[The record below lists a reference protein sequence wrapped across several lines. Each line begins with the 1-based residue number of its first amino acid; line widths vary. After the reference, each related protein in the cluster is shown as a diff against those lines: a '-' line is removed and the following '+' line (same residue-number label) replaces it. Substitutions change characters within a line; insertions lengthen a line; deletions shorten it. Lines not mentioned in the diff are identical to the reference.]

1 MKKDYF
7 LCLTLLFCI
16 SIGYSQNIVATS
28 NSTLI
33 NTDNKDVNSI
43 IWDQL
48 QGSGTNGI
56 VSDYFTGIPGG
67 TYSADDFQLTTD
79 TRIEIITSFGFQ
91 NNMTLET
98 LITGFDVYIYTD
110 NGGAPSSDP
119 SFPATGVFELI
130 NFDPLNSA
138 LTISADGLG
147 GYSFAL
153 DVSAANGSDV
163 ILGAGIYWLVVAP
176 RMNLSDADAAN
187 RWNWYEAFG
196 VSNLSEGM
204 IIDPDGIFGG
214 LPWTAFSG
222 LGTGFESLAFTIEGD
237 DILSI
242 DEINLSKVTIV
253 PNPVKNR
260 INIQLHPSNG
270 LVKVELFNIIGQ
282 TVYKGQKTHFD
293 ISELNSGIYILKL
306 TTDKGELTKRIIK
319 D

>member
-1 MKKDYF
+1 
-7 LCLTLLFCI
+7 
-16 SIGYSQNIVATS
+16 
-28 NSTLI
+28 
-33 NTDNKDVNSI
+33 
-43 IWDQL
+43 
-48 QGSGTNGI
+48 
-56 VSDYFTGIPGG
+56 
-67 TYSADDFQLTTD
+67 
-79 TRIEIITSFGFQ
+79 
-91 NNMTLET
+91 
-98 LITGFDVYIYTD
+98 
-110 NGGAPSSDP
+110 
-119 SFPATGVFELI
+119 
-130 NFDPLNSA
+130 
-138 LTISADGLG
+138 
-147 GYSFAL
+147 
-153 DVSAANGSDV
+153 
-163 ILGAGIYWLVVAP
+163 
-176 RMNLSDADAAN
+176 MNLSDADAAN